1 MRAFFAAIATS
12 ALWYPRRA
20 CTDRAQRESRS
31 EWRIAARRPSRIL
44 PLSSFR
50 WAELAHAY
58 GDATDIPELLERAP
72 GETRSASQPKS
83 AWFDLWSALCHQGD
97 TYTASYAAAPHLVAM
112 ARAWPLRRQYE
123 PLLLVASIEQARLE
137 GRGPAVPPDLGAAYR
152 AAVAEARRVAEAALP
167 QAWDE
172 DSRTAFA
179 GSLAALSG
187 DAAGA
192 RAIFDT
198 DVD

>member
-1 MRAFFAAIATS
+1 M
-12 ALWYPRRA
+12 
-20 CTDRAQRESRS
+20 
-31 EWRIAARRPSRIL
+31 L
-44 PLSSFR
+44 PLSSPR
-50 WAELAHAY
+50 WVGLTHAY
-58 GDATDIPELLERAP
+58 GDAADIPGLLERAP
-72 GETRSASQPKS
+72 ADTRPAGQPQS

-112 ARAWPLRRQYE
+112 ARTWTPRRQYE

-137 GRGPAVPPDLGAAYR
+137 GRGPVVPADLAASYTN
-152 AAVAEARRVAEAALP
+152 AVAEARRLAEAALP
-167 QAWDE
+167 QAWDD

-192 RAIFDT
+192 RAIFDADLDDDDAT
-198 DVD
+198 GSK